1 MLKLI
6 GAVLVALLL
15 AGCAAGN
22 WDELAAEVADLEA
35 TIAAMQA
42 ATPAVVPTAP
52 PTRPASTTPTP
63 TKPPTA
69 TPRPTATPTPSTGD
83 ICYRTPEV
91 QKVLLYE
98 LDLNAC
104 QVVTPGEL
112 FRVQELSIGGGG
124 TRVIR
129 AAAFKPGDFADL
141 PNLKRLHLHVGEVPE
156 PGVFDGLTG
165 LERLSLQFGDHDS
178 ETERLTLPESMFAS
192 LPQLQVLQI
201 GTSQNRHLRFQSNTL
216 DSLPNLTALSVY
228 ATGYPPN
235 ALDNLSSLR
244 CLRWVVQNNNEN
256 QEPDRSQQMPRDWLI
271 KLPDLMTGTTGNSDD
286 YCYQTTGSYGLD
298 VALPPIIDLASLQAV
313 IRFWGHSR
321 GWDGAI
327 FVDGERV
334 SWLEGGDSGPHLL
347 VGNRAIPVSSILGE
361 WQE

>member
-15 AGCAAGN
+15 AGCASGN
-22 WDELAAEVADLEA
+22 GDELAAEVADLEA

-42 ATPAVVPTAP
+42 AP
-52 PTRPASTTPTP
+52 PTQAAPTPTRRPSTTPTP
-63 TKPPTA
+63 SKLPTP
-69 TPRPTATPTPSTGD
+69 TPRPTATPTPSTDD

-91 QKVLLYE
+91 QKVILRE
-98 LDLNAC
+98 LDLRAC

-112 FRVQELSIGGGG
+112 FRIQELSSRGDE
-124 TRVIR
+124 TIR

-141 PNLKRLHLHVGEVPE
+141 PNLKRLHLQAGEMPE

-165 LERLSLQFGDHDS
+165 LESLRFFLGVAGS
-178 ETERLTLPESMFAS
+178 ESEWFMLPESMFAS
-192 LPQLQVLQI
+192 LPQLQVLEI
-201 GTSQNRHLRFQSNTL
+201 GTSYQNRYLRFQSNTL
-216 DSLPNLTALSVY
+216 EGLTNLTTLSVD

-235 ALDNLSSLR
+235 ALDSLSSLR
-244 CLRWVVQNNNEN
+244 CLRWVVQNNKEN
-256 QEPDRSQQMPRDWLI
+256 QGTGRDQQMPRDWLV
-271 KLPDLMTGTTGNSDD
+271 KLPALMTGTTGNSDD
-286 YCYQTTGSYGLD
+286 YCYQTTGRYALD

-347 VGNRAIPVSSILGE
+347 VGDRAIPVSSILGE
-361 WQE
+361 WRE